1 MFKIAGICVA
11 LLVCVFVLR
20 QYNLT
25 FALIV
30 TVCGAAVLF
39 LTVARQASSVVS
51 YVDNITSTLSGSSEY
66 IQLMLKVLGIILVSQ
81 FLSDICRDNGEGTI
95 ASVCEIAAKVI
106 VITLVLPLFDSVIKI
121 VTELVK

>member
-51 YVDNITSTLSGSSEY
+51 YVD
-66 IQLMLKVLGIILVSQ
+66 MLKVLGIILVSQ